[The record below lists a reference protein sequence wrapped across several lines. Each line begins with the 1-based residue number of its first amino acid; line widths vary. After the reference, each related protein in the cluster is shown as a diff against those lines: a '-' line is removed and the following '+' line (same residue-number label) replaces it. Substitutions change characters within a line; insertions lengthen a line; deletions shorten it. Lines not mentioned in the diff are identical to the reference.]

1 MHDAPPE
8 PSADSKLER
17 VVASVLSGGM
27 AARLFTEVREKR
39 GLCYSVSESYSAD
52 RDYGRVL
59 GYVGTT
65 PERAQESL
73 DVLMAELRRVNTPAG
88 PHHARGVP
96 AGHGGHPLWELIFS
110 GESTGERGPPAGRRS
125 MHRLGR
131 RAHAPA
137 EIAAQYEAI
146 TLEQVNAY
154 LARGASWGR

>member
-1 MHDAPPE
+1 M
-8 PSADSKLER
+8 L
-17 VVASVLSGGM
+17 
-27 AARLFTEVREKR
+27 
-39 GLCYSVSESYSAD
+39 
-52 RDYGRVL
+52 L

-88 PHHARGVP
+88 RITPEEFQRAMVGIRSG
-96 AGHGGHPLWELIFS
+96 LIFS
-110 GESTGERGPPAGRRS
+110 GESTGARAAGLAGD

-131 RAHAPA
+131 GRTLD

-154 LARGASWGR
+154 LARRELGPVTIVTLGPGELKAP